1 MVFSLIG
8 TSEIFLDGLPGTP
21 DNLSISPDGNI
32 FVGLVSVRIPGEFNP
47 NEFMYAH
54 PWLRKI
60 ILRIVHLIKFPLDLA
75 ATYLDNPIPKQLAYY
90 VILNKLLKFR
100 IIFLKATSV

>member
-32 FVGLVSVRIPGEFNP
+32 FVGLVSVRIPGE
-47 NEFMYAH
+47 
-54 PWLRKI
+54 
-60 ILRIVHLIKFPLDLA
+60 
-75 ATYLDNPIPKQLAYY
+75 
-90 VILNKLLKFR
+90 
-100 IIFLKATSV
+100 